1 MIKWTQIKMKP
12 GYKPVD
18 IERKI
23 EAAFHLEKKDYSNI
37 EILRESIDARK
48 KPLIFYTLSAAFEVE
63 DEQGFLNR
71 WKKNKDISAYERKTF
86 ILPKIT
92 TIPSKRV
99 VVIGAGPAGLFSC
112 YYLAKAG
119 LKPLLIERGS
129 DVDRRKADVE
139 KFWRDGVLNPES
151 NVQFGEGGAGT
162 FSDGKLNTLNKD
174 PFGYQQEVLRLFV
187 RMGAK
192 PSIQYEQLPHVG
204 TDILSKIVKN
214 IRCEIEKMGGE
225 VYFDTKVTDFQV
237 SDGKIDK
244 LRLEG
249 VHDGWMP
256 VSTVVLAIGHS
267 ARDTFELLEQRHFSM
282 EAKEFAVGYRVMH
295 EQKFISESQ
304 YGAQNVDKMPP
315 SPYKL
320 TATAKNGRGVYS
332 FCMCPGGYVVNSSS
346 QEGRLCINGMSYSKR
361 DGVNANS
368 AIIIS
373 VNKNDFPDRGALSGM
388 YFQQEL
394 EERAFSLANGNIPL
408 QRLEDYQKNQASTAC
423 GKIVPACKGTT
434 SYTNLRGL
442 LPEALEE
449 AFLDGMA
456 QFERKIPG
464 FCGKDTLVAALE
476 GRTSSPI
483 RIHRDEKLM
492 AVGIQGIYPCGEGAG
507 YAGGITSAA
516 MDGIKV
522 AMAVLRSLGGE

>member
-1 MIKWTQIKMKP
+1 M
-12 GYKPVD
+12 
-18 IERKI
+18 
-23 EAAFHLEKKDYSNI
+23 
-37 EILRESIDARK
+37 
-48 KPLIFYTLSAAFEVE
+48 
-63 DEQGFLNR
+63 
-71 WKKNKDISAYERKTF
+71 
-86 ILPKIT
+86 
-92 TIPSKRV
+92 
-99 VVIGAGPAGLFSC
+99 
-112 YYLAKAG
+112 
-119 LKPLLIERGS
+119 
-129 DVDRRKADVE
+129 
-139 KFWRDGVLNPES
+139 
-151 NVQFGEGGAGT
+151 
-162 FSDGKLNTLNKD
+162 
-174 PFGYQQEVLRLFV
+174 
-187 RMGAK
+187 
-192 PSIQYEQLPHVG
+192 
-204 TDILSKIVKN
+204 
-214 IRCEIEKMGGE
+214 
-225 VYFDTKVTDFQV
+225 
-237 SDGKIDK
+237 
-244 LRLEG
+244 
-249 VHDGWMP
+249 
-256 VSTVVLAIGHS
+256 
-267 ARDTFELLEQRHFSM
+267 
-282 EAKEFAVGYRVMH
+282 
-295 EQKFISESQ
+295 
-304 YGAQNVDKMPP
+304 
-315 SPYKL
+315 
-320 TATAKNGRGVYS
+320 
-332 FCMCPGGYVVNSSS
+332 NSSS